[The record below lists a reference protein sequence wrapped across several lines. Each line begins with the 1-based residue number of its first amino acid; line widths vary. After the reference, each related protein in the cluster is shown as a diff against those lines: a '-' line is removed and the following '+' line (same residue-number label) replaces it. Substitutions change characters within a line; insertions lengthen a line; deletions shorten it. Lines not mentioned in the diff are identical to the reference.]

1 MKRSAHVVWLWW
13 CQPGT
18 RCSVGGYIAASASAW
33 RITGAPGAAC
43 SARSRA
49 SASSDGRALKL
60 VHSSSIGSSESTQ
73 HRAPAAATGVLRT

>member
-49 SASSDGRALKL
+49 SASSVGRAGKS
-60 VHSSSIGSSESTQ
+60 VHSSSSGSSERPSLS
-73 HRAPAAATGVLRT
+73 APAAATGVLRT